1 MNLEHEIDRTGMT
14 LDPPGRIGIFGSGPL
29 TLEAALY
36 GRFLGYEVTVI
47 DGGQTCDYLRT
58 IEETPISLWPS
69 RALSVLAW
77 SAIHAQDPDSLDS
90 FSNMQVST
98 VGDWLNAGPRKLI
111 ESDLLQDRI
120 LYGHRVSKIEFVE
133 ASVFDESIDTSHRE
147 STGAADNEKWPDT
160 TAAKDDNDDFEID
173 GDVPP
178 DFRVHLEVVASDPPG
193 PKTKGTILDF
203 EAVLWSPVETDDTA
217 VSGLKAC
224 SLSPYFFTFE
234 DITISDLGQLEE
246 SLFKGHGAIVKI
258 YAQLMGRASLDLY
271 RPFRS

>member
-29 TLEAALY
+29 ALEAALY

-58 IEETPISLWPS
+58 IEETPISLLPS

-90 FSNMQVST
+90 FSNMQVIT
-98 VGDWLNAGPRKLI
+98 VRDWLNAGPRKLI
-111 ESDLLQDRI
+111 ETDLLQDRI
-120 LYGHRVSKIEFVE
+120 LNGHRVSKIEFVE
-133 ASVFDESIDTSHRE
+133 ASVFDESIDTPQRE
-147 STGAADNEKWPDT
+147 STGAANNENCQDKSAT
-160 TAAKDDNDDFEID
+160 KDDDDDFEID

-178 DFRVHLEVVASDPPG
+178 DFHVHLEVVASDPEG
-193 PKTKGTILDF
+193 PKTKGRLLDF
-203 EAVLWSPVETDDTA
+203 EAVLWSPVETDDIA
-217 VSGLKAC
+217 VSGLNAC
-224 SLSPYFFTFE
+224 SLSPYFFTLA
-234 DITISDLGQLEE
+234 DITISDVGELEE
-246 SLFKGHGAIVKI
+246 SLVKGHEVIVKI
-258 YAQLMGRASLDLY
+258 YAQLMGRPSLDLY

>member
-29 TLEAALY
+29 ALEAALY

-47 DGGQTCDYLRT
+47 NGGQTCDYLQT
-58 IEETPISLWPS
+58 IEETPISLLPS

-98 VGDWLNAGPRKLI
+98 VKDWLNAGPRKLI
-111 ESDLLQDRI
+111 ETDLLQDRI
-120 LYGHRVSKIEFVE
+120 LTGHRVSKIEFVE
-133 ASVFDESIDTSHRE
+133 ASIFEESIDTTQRE
-147 STGAADNEKWPDT
+147 STGTADNEKWPDK
-160 TAAKDDNDDFEID
+160 TATKDDNDDFEID

-178 DFRVHLEVVASDPPG
+178 DFRVHLKVVTSDRSG
-193 PKTKGTILDF
+193 PKTNDTTLDF
-203 EAVLWSPVETDDTA
+203 EAVLWSQLETDDSA
-217 VSGLKAC
+217 VSGLNAC
-224 SLSPYFFTFE
+224 SLSPYFFTLE

-246 SLFKGHGAIVKI
+246 RLVKGYGAIVKI
-258 YAQLMGRASLDLY
+258 YAQLMGRSSLDLY

>member
-29 TLEAALY
+29 ALEAALY

-58 IEETPISLWPS
+58 IEETPISLLPS

-98 VGDWLNAGPRKLI
+98 VKDWLNAGPRKLI
-111 ESDLLQDRI
+111 ETDLLQDRI
-120 LYGHRVSKIEFVE
+120 LNGHRVSKIEFVE
-133 ASVFDESIDTSHRE
+133 ASIFDESIDTTQSE
-147 STGAADNEKWPDT
+147 STGTADNEKWPDK
-160 TAAKDDNDDFEID
+160 TATKDDNDDFEID

-178 DFRVHLEVVASDPPG
+178 DFRVHLKVVTSDRSG
-193 PKTKGTILDF
+193 HKTNDTILDF
-203 EAVLWSPVETDDTA
+203 EAVLWSPLETDDTA
-217 VSGLKAC
+217 VSGLMAC
-224 SLSPYFFTFE
+224 SLSPYFFTLE
-234 DITISDLGQLEE
+234 DITISNLGQLEE
-246 SLFKGHGAIVKI
+246 SLVKGYGAIVKI
-258 YAQLMGRASLDLY
+258 YAQLIGRSSLDLY